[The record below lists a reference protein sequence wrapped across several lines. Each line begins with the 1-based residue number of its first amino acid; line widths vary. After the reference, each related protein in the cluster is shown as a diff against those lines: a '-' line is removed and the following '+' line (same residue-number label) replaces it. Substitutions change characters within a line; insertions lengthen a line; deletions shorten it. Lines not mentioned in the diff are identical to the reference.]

1 MVLPGAPVRPPER
14 LFTRTELLTHAIRE
28 LVVGTRTMEQVTRPA
43 STSLFDHVLIRY
55 IHRTTEPSARDAGF
69 SCTGWPRSSPFCG
82 RNAASAEHARRLP
95 NVFLTQPAGGGDHRG
110 HAHARNA
117 VTPQDHR
124 VPLRFRGG
132 HQDGLGRGRTAD
144 RQPARE
150 QRDDRGCGCEKA
162 GKVSA
167 TAMGGGLRAH
177 LAQGAAQDQVVV
189 RWPVEQCLRRH
200 LTEQLGQLI
209 APTWPDDSSSAW

>member
-95 NVFLTQPAGGGDHRG
+95 NVFLTQPAAGETTAVMLTPGTPSPRRTTASPCGS
-110 HAHARNA
+110 AA
-117 VTPQDHR
+117 VTRMGSGVVARPIASPPASSAMTAAAAAR
-124 VPLRFRGG
+124 R
-132 HQDGLGRGRTAD
+132 RGRCRRRRWAAVSERIWRRVRRRTRSLSGGPSSNASGGTSPSSSASSS
-144 RQPARE
+144 RQ
-150 QRDDRGCGCEKA
+150 
-162 GKVSA
+162 
-167 TAMGGGLRAH
+167 
-177 LAQGAAQDQVVV
+177 
-189 RWPVEQCLRRH
+189 
-200 LTEQLGQLI
+200 
-209 APTWPDDSSSAW
+209 TWPDDSSSAW